1 MYGGK
6 IQEIATTEELFDK
19 PLHPYTKGLIH
30 SIPHTHAPGQK
41 GQRLE
46 AIPGNVPSIMNF
58 PSGCK
63 FCTRCTVKIDKCTTD
78 EPPLKEIMPQHF
90 VRCHIV
96 ETTMENGLAYE

>member
-6 IQEIATTEELFDK
+6 IQEIASTEDLFDK

-30 SIPHTHAPGQK
+30 SIPHTDRPGKK

-58 PSGCK
+58 PTGCK
-63 FCTRCTVKIDKCTTD
+63 FCTRCTVKIDKCTHH

-96 ETTMENGLAYE
+96 ETIMENGLSYE